1 MLNGIAIRYYTLYTI
16 HKPIAEMDPP
26 PFPGESKPGPKSGD
40 ARETPTPKT
49 KTETHISAYTT
60 KRTRGTEYFLH
71 SRTSQRQRQE
81 SRAGASRRKRRREM
95 RGGRS
100 MRGSKCKRPK
110 DIRDHGNGEGEK
122 TQTRETIRYHSLL
135 RYAHARGGM
144 PDHPGASQSI
154 PGRHR
159 G

>member
-60 KRTRGTEYFLH
+60 KSTRGTEYFLH

-95 RGGRS
+95 RGG
-100 MRGSKCKRPK
+100 G
-110 DIRDHGNGEGEK
+110 
-122 TQTRETIRYHSLL
+122 Q
-135 RYAHARGGM
+135 
-144 PDHPGASQSI
+144 
-154 PGRHR
+154 
-159 G
+159 

>member
-16 HKPIAEMDPP
+16 HKPIAEIGSPLP
-26 PFPGESKPGPKSGD
+26 RREQ
-40 ARETPTPKT
+40 AR
-49 KTETHISAYTT
+49 A
-60 KRTRGTEYFLH
+60 
-71 SRTSQRQRQE
+71 QE
-81 SRAGASRRKRRREM
+81 RRRE
-95 RGGRS
+95 RDTNTKDQDRDTYFSLHYKKYERYGVFPTQPHKPEAKTGEQSRGQPQEEEKRDEGGRS

-122 TQTRETIRYHSLL
+122 TQTRERIRYHSLL